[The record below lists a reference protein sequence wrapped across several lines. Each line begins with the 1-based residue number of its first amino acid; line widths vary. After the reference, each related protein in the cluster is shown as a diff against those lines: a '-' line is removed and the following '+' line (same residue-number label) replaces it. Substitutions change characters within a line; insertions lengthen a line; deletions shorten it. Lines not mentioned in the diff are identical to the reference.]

1 MSSFAFVATD
11 LNCPITCSFSGT
23 PSTSLPTL
31 LYLLLLYTNHLMDQP
46 KKQRGGRKRNSKAK
60 AEKDEPK
67 IPRPYTSWLI
77 YFQLEREW
85 ILQKKLGVA
94 SSLDP
99 EKAFVA
105 ADPRYNG
112 PPLPSRYQDLTLP
125 SDWWMPGKG
134 DRRKRLHRKV
144 RLQSFR
150 VLNCVHGCVI
160 VCHFIQSFRCLLC
173 MINAESRPRL
183 FPRAESYD
191 RRLLDAS

>member
-1 MSSFAFVATD
+1 
-11 LNCPITCSFSGT
+11 
-23 PSTSLPTL
+23 
-31 LYLLLLYTNHLMDQP
+31 MDQP

-99 EKAFVA
+99 EKVFVA
-105 ADPRYNG
+105 TDPRYNG
-112 PPLPSRYQDLTLP
+112 PPLPSRYQDLALP
-125 SDWWMPGKG
+125 SDWWVPGKG

-144 RLQSFR
+144 RL
-150 VLNCVHGCVI
+150 
-160 VCHFIQSFRCLLC
+160 
-173 MINAESRPRL
+173 AES
-183 FPRAESYD
+183 
-191 RRLLDAS
+191 

>member
-1 MSSFAFVATD
+1 
-11 LNCPITCSFSGT
+11 
-23 PSTSLPTL
+23 
-31 LYLLLLYTNHLMDQP
+31 MDMDQHQP
-46 KKQRGGRKRNSKAK
+46 KKQRGGRKAKAK
-60 AEKDEPK
+60 KDEPK

-144 RLQSFR
+144 RLQSLSCTQMCSWLCHCVSHHSIIPLFALRDQFR
-150 VLNCVHGCVI
+150 VT
-160 VCHFIQSFRCLLC
+160 
-173 MINAESRPRL
+173 
-183 FPRAESYD
+183 
-191 RRLLDAS
+191 ASSLSTS